1 VKIGYL
7 KNLILNSDNLQ
18 KLRRIKD
25 IKELIEFIRPYYPNL
40 KIKEFTIEEIE
51 KAIYNV
57 YIKLIGRIMLL
68 SPDNMRNFL
77 RVYLL
82 RYEIMNVKQ
91 IILGTIVG
99 MSVSEK
105 SLNINYAVEKY
116 LENTD
121 FIKKLIEIQNLDE
134 IQLYMKGTRYEKAV
148 KEGLLYFYNKNEIF
162 VLESFLDRIY
172 YESLIQQKSFYGPK
186 EKLILHTFID
196 FTSEIYNIKMIFR
209 GIINKIDKNLLSQ
222 FIIHDYLF
230 LDFHKMSNLL
240 SQENIDDF
248 LNLIEYYLRNNGR
261 IGTFLNLIPIK
272 KEHFIWSIEALYLE
286 YFFKKN
292 LIIIG
297 DIEYSTIFRITELL
311 LKKEKEI
318 KFDIIPNVVKIIHE
332 KYEKLSSTI

>member
-1 VKIGYL
+1 MKIGYL